1 MHVPAP
7 EAETSLPVALDLPPR
22 KHVVMFSAGGG
33 SWMTALRVSKRHGTE
48 NLHLLFTDTM
58 FESPDT
64 YQFLIL
70 ASADIYGITLPEGL
84 VPALSDFPSFR
95 DRPAFRAFLG
105 ALRERVAPH
114 IPNLHWIAD
123 GRDIWQ
129 VFFDERFLANSGIDP
144 CSKILKRLIS
154 YKWLE
159 DTCDPANTTVYVGI
173 DFTETHRFDDGQGG
187 GVGPRRA
194 ADGWTYEAPL
204 TQQPFVWRPD
214 IIEEMKSR
222 DLMVPTA
229 YLLGFSHNNCNKG
242 CVKAGHEHWLNLLRK
257 DRDLYLYYEE
267 LEQEFRDFLGA
278 DVSILTDRAGDNKKK
293 VLTLRIFRTRFEEKK
308 QLDFLFDEEFAG
320 AFNEGVGG
328 CGCMLETDGEARPTK
343 VSWCPEDDVRLG
355 ELVREVGLG
364 DNALKFV
371 ASKMGCGLGGLR
383 ARLTQLGVD
392 LDAHDAE
399 AAALVLGSSGARPK
413 ARRKARKNVPVPA

>member
-1 MHVPAP
+1 MHVAAPATDT
-7 EAETSLPVALDLPPR
+7 AIPVEVILPPR

-33 SWMTALRVSKRHGTE
+33 SWMTARRVAERHGTDHLE
-48 NLHLLFTDTM
+48 LLFTDTL

-64 YQFLIL
+64 YVFLIES
-70 ASADIYGITLPEGL
+70 AADIYGISLPEGT

-95 DRPAFRAFLG
+95 DRPAFRAFLR
-105 ALRERVAPH
+105 ALRERVAPL
-114 IPNLHWIAD
+114 IPKLSWIAD

-173 DFTETHRFDDGQGG
+173 DWTESHRFDDRQGG

-204 TQQPFVWRPD
+204 TAPPYVTKAFVMD
-214 IIEEMKSR
+214 QMR
-222 DLMVPTA
+222 DRGLQVPAA
-229 YLLGFSHNNCNKG
+229 YLMGFSHNNCARG

-257 DRDLYLYYEE
+257 DRDLYMYYEG
-267 LEQEFRDFLGA
+267 LEQEFRDYLGA

-293 VLTLRIFRTRFEEKK
+293 VLTLRIFRERYEEKR
-308 QLDFLFDEEFAG
+308 QLDFLFEEEFAG
-320 AFNEGVGG
+320 AFKEGVGG
-328 CGCMLETDGEARPTK
+328 CGCMLETDGEVRPTK
-343 VSWCPEDDVRLG
+343 VAWSAEDDERLAG
-355 ELVREVGLG
+355 LVMEMGLG
-364 DNALKFV
+364 DNALKAI

-392 LDAHDAE
+392 LETHDA
-399 AAALVLGSSGARPK
+399 ASAGQLLGAVAPARG
-413 ARRKARKNVPVPA
+413 RRKARKEAVPA